1 MPEYKFIP
9 KEENIVPRYKQPGR
23 GFFWV
28 SFFVF
33 LLAVLASA
41 GFFAY
46 EKYLRKQIGVYN
58 SSFEKMKSRIE
69 PASLTR
75 LVNTSSR
82 IESAKKIL
90 TEHRTTPL
98 LFELLEKN
106 TLKNNFY
113 SSFSLSSEESREKS
127 GVFKNRLTLRGVS
140 KNYTDLAKQMNI
152 FKSISYFEDVN
163 FSGFQLLEDGS
174 VAYNVDLAVQE
185 TFFKD

>member
-58 SSFEKMKSRIE
+58 SSFEKMKSRI
-69 PASLTR
+69 A
-75 LVNTSSR
+75 
-82 IESAKKIL
+82 
-90 TEHRTTPL
+90 
-98 LFELLEKN
+98 
-106 TLKNNFY
+106 
-113 SSFSLSSEESREKS
+113 
-127 GVFKNRLTLRGVS
+127 
-140 KNYTDLAKQMNI
+140 
-152 FKSISYFEDVN
+152 
-163 FSGFQLLEDGS
+163 
-174 VAYNVDLAVQE
+174 
-185 TFFKD
+185 